1 MSDNTSIFVR
11 YNMERALF
19 EVAHLQWDEQL
30 DESNWE
36 DAESFGLQSKAM
48 RYAVE
53 TYVLLKETGV
63 TPEYGITP
71 MYDPKN
77 LVPSEQT
84 RLDTWTGDL

>member
-36 DAESFGLQSKAM
+36 DAESFGLQTIAM

-53 TYVLLKETGV
+53 TYVLKETGV

-71 MYDPKN
+71 MYDPRN
-77 LVPSEQT
+77 LVPTEQT

>member
-1 MSDNTSIFVR
+1 
-11 YNMERALF
+11 ME
-19 EVAHLQWDEQL
+19 WDEQL
-30 DESNWE
+30 EESNWE
-36 DAESFGLQSKAM
+36 DAEAFGLQSKAM

-63 TPEYGITP
+63 TPEYCITP

-84 RLDTWTGDL
+84 RLDTWTGDI